1 MDIIDSWNKLDF
13 DTTPFL
19 RNAEVINKIIKPI
32 SDHFGLDCFNYHK
45 TFADWSHI
53 RLSNTVYWYKHYLSE
68 ELYLESIFELSAD
81 KYETSYF
88 LWSTIASHQN
98 IIKEAAKFDIYQG
111 VTIVNKI
118 GEDCEF
124 YFLGMSS
131 RNPIL
136 YRNLVL
142 NINQLIKFIPYY
154 SIEAKTLIQE
164 ISAFKAVSKDMA
176 RNSTNFDSLYDFNK
190 IDFIMDINRIKL
202 TAREKDVALLL
213 INNQTSKQ
221 IALSLELSYRTVEQY
236 INQLKVKIKAIDKK
250 ELEYKLRKL
259 FI

>member
-1 MDIIDSWNKLDF
+1 
-13 DTTPFL
+13 
-19 RNAEVINKIIKPI
+19 
-32 SDHFGLDCFNYHK
+32 
-45 TFADWSHI
+45 
-53 RLSNTVYWYKHYLSE
+53 
-68 ELYLESIFELSAD
+68 
-81 KYETSYF
+81 
-88 LWSTIASHQN
+88 
-98 IIKEAAKFDIYQG
+98 
-111 VTIVNKI
+111 
-118 GEDCEF
+118 
-124 YFLGMSS
+124 MSS